1 MRAIRVHQPGGPDKL
16 MLEDTPVPQPKP
28 GELLVKVAAAGVNFI
43 DIYQRTGLYPIPTPF
58 TPGQEGAGTV
68 EAVGAEVDFIKTG
81 DRVTW
86 VGSPCTYAEYAIVP
100 AGIALPIPPG
110 VEPKV
115 AAASMLQGM
124 TAHYLTHSTY
134 GLKQGDTCLVHAA
147 AGGTGLLITQMA
159 KRLGARVIGT
169 TSTQEKA
176 DAARKAG
183 ADEMILYTEQDFAT
197 EAKRLSDGRG
207 VDVVYDS
214 VGKSTWERS
223 LNSLRPRGTMVSFGN
238 ASGPVDPIAPL
249 VLSQKGS
256 LFLTRPKLAD
266 YTAAAD
272 ELRWRGGDVLRWVAS
287 GELRIKVDREYG
299 LDQAGQAHEDL
310 ASRSTSGKLLLL
322 P

>member
-16 MLEDTPVPQPKP
+16 MLEDVPVPQPEA

-58 TPGQEGAGTV
+58 TPGQEGAGSV
-68 EAVGAEVDFIKTG
+68 EAVGAGVDFIKAG

-86 VGSPCTYAEYAIVP
+86 VGSPCTYAEYAVVP
-100 AGIALPIPPG
+100 ANIALPIPPG
-110 VEPKV
+110 VELKV

-134 GLKQGDTCLVHAA
+134 ALKSGDTCLVHAA

-169 TSTQEKA
+169 TSTREKA
-176 DAARKAG
+176 EAARKAG
-183 ADEMILYTEQDFAT
+183 ADEMILYTEEDFAT
-197 EAKRLSDGRG
+197 EAKRLTDGRG

-214 VGKSTWERS
+214 VGKSTWDKS

-256 LFLTRPKLAD
+256 LYLTRPKLAE
-266 YTAAAD
+266 YTATAD
-272 ELRWRGGDVLRWVAS
+272 ELRWRGGDVLTWVAS
-287 GELRIKVDREYG
+287 GELRVKVDREYS
-299 LDQAGQAHEDL
+299 LDKAGQAHEDL
-310 ASRSTSGKLLLL
+310 ASRGTSGKLLLL